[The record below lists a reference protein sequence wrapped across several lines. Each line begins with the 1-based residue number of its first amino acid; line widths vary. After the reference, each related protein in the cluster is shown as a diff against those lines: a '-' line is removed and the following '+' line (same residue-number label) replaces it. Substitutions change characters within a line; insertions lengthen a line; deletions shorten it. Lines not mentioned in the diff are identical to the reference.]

1 MPLSLSLSIPILWI
15 MIIMWNGFMRYDT
28 FYANLEMTA
37 GCVLCFLYGEGY
49 HPGVYIFED
58 IWGGS
63 IDTWSRYIRI
73 RVHPH
78 IYLYLYGN

>member
-1 MPLSLSLSIPILWI
+1 
-15 MIIMWNGFMRYDT
+15 MWNGFMRYDT